1 MVAVMKSSSY
11 PYKYKPIRNR
21 VTPLSEG
28 ISRKGWEVKE
38 VTHSFQEKKLK
49 DVVAEFGLRAPYD
62 VSFEI
67 ETGYEDRKIINCN
80 QKPNCDDGIK
90 KEENKYQVAS
100 LEHLI
105 INNGFSKE
113 RHPDERISNIGLY
126 KKLLD
131 RAFQLKSA
139 FQCFTFKR
147 EDQTKRES
155 PFDKSSIQN
164 QDLSCEHLE
173 QLEVQVEGLLG
184 EYFIPFARE
193 HFTITTLTRKVTLQ
207 NQN

>member
-21 VTPLSEG
+21 VTPLSNG
-28 ISRKGWEVKE
+28 LTRKGWEVKE
-38 VTHSFQEKKLK
+38 VSHSFQDKRLK

-62 VSFEI
+62 VPFEV
-67 ETGYEDRKIINCN
+67 ETGYEDQKIINCN
-80 QKPNCDDGIK
+80 QKPNCDDWIK
-90 KEENKYQVAS
+90 KEESKYQIAS
-100 LEHLI
+100 WEHLV
-105 INNGFSKE
+105 INDGFSKE
-113 RHPDERISNIGLY
+113 RHPDERISNIGPY

-147 EDQTKRES
+147 DAQTKRES

-173 QLEVQVEGLLG
+173 RLEVQVERLLG
-184 EYFIPFARE
+184 EYLIPFARE
-193 HFTITTLTRKVTLQ
+193 HFTITTSTRKDTSL

>member
-1 MVAVMKSSSY
+1 MKSSSY
-11 PYKYKPIRNR
+11 PYKYKPIR
-21 VTPLSEG
+21 VTPLSNG
-28 ISRKGWEVKE
+28 LTRKGWEVKE
-38 VTHSFQEKKLK
+38 VSQSFQDKRLK

-62 VSFEI
+62 VSYEV
-67 ETGYEDRKIINCN
+67 ETGYEDQKIINCN
-80 QKPNCDDGIK
+80 KKPNCDDWIK
-90 KEENKYQVAS
+90 KEESKYQIAS
-100 LEHLI
+100 WEHLV

-113 RHPDERISNIGLY
+113 RHPDERISNIGPY

-131 RAFQLKSA
+131 RALQLKSA

-147 EDQTKRES
+147 EAQTKRES

-184 EYFIPFARE
+184 EYFIPIARE
-193 HFTITTLTRKVTLQ
+193 RFAITTSTRKDTSL